1 VSSIATVEG
10 RKVVDASDEGTQRKT
25 ERRGYREREREREG
39 GVVGGRWRMTVH
51 KWLSTS
57 VNDT

>member
-1 VSSIATVEG
+1 MSSIATVEG
-10 RKVVDASDEGTQRKT
+10 RKVVDASDEGTERKT
-25 ERRGYREREREREG
+25 ERRGYRERER